1 MLIYIVRPNDT
12 LWGIARR
19 YGSTAEYLALINQ
32 LADPARLVPGMTIII
47 PLESPPPRTAM
58 EVNAYV
64 YPNVSAASLDY
75 ALPSLTWLSPFSYSF
90 DSAGN
95 IAPINVS
102 RLVSAAR
109 STGTAPLMVLT
120 NLGESGGFSSELGHT
135 VLTQQGPQDALIRN
149 IIQIMR
155 QNGFRGLNVDFEY
168 LYPFD
173 RDSYSQFIAR
183 LVSELH
189 PLGYYVFV
197 ALAPKVS
204 RDQQGLLYSAH
215 DYEAVGRAADR
226 VILMTYEWG
235 YTYGAPQAVSP
246 VDRIRQVLDY
256 AVTAI
261 PPGKILMGFSN
272 YAYNWTLPW
281 KQGTAA
287 SSLSNAS
294 AVSLAVSTGSGIK
307 FDEAAQAP
315 YFNYTDSAGK
325 RHVVWFEDARSVDA
339 RLRLVREYG
348 LAGISVWTA
357 DRLYRPLWELIQAK
371 FSVDKTD

>member
-1 MLIYIVRPNDT
+1 MLIYTVRPNDT

-19 YGSTAEYLALINQ
+19 YGSTVEYLAYINQ
-32 LADPARLVPGMTIII
+32 LSDPNKLVPGMTIII
-47 PLESPPPRTAM
+47 PLQNPPPRTDM

-64 YPNVSAASLDY
+64 YPNVSSAALDA
-75 ALPSLTWLSPFSYSF
+75 ALPALTWLSPFSYSF
-90 DSAGN
+90 DASGN
-95 IAPINVS
+95 ISPINVS

-109 STGTAPLMVLT
+109 NAGAAPLMVLT
-120 NLGESGGFSSELGHT
+120 NIGENGGFSSELGHT
-135 VLTQQGPQDALIRN
+135 VLTQQGPQDELIRN
-149 IIQIMR
+149 IIQMLG
-155 QNGFRGLNVDFEY
+155 QNRFRGLNVDFEY

-215 DYEAVGRAADR
+215 DYEAIGRIADR

-246 VDRIRQVLDY
+246 VNRIRQVLDY

-272 YAYNWTLPW
+272 YAYNWILPW

-287 SSLSNAS
+287 TAISNSA
-294 AVSLAVSTGSGIK
+294 AVSLAVSTGSEIK
-307 FDEAAQAP
+307 FDETAQAP
-315 YFNYTDSAGK
+315 YFNYTDASGR
-325 RHVVWFEDARSVDA
+325 RHVVWFEDARSIDS

-357 DRLYRPLWELIQAK
+357 DRLYRPLWELIQAM
-371 FSVDKTD
+371 FNVEKTG